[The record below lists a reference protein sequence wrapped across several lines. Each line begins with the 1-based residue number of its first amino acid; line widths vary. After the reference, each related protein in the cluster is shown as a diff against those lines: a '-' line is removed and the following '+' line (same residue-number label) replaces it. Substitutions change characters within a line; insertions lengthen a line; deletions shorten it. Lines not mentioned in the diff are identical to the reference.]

1 MNVSG
6 FGQTKRVIRLYKN
19 PNRTNNPDEW
29 AFPVRQDFVSRKRD
43 GTDEPTTN
51 HWCNAISR
59 CSKRKLLDAARLFQ
73 RDFTGRRIAADVA
86 FDDRC
91 QPDCTALSFVRWHF
105 IDGRTRHP
113 AGIIWGRTAS
123 MLWRMQSGTGHDG
136 IALSSAS
143 PPGISTSSLS
153 LHRIKFHNTKSFGVI
168 NVITK
173 YGCTDTAFSIMYGCF
188 EAFV

>member
-19 PNRTNNPDEW
+19 PNRTNNPDEL

-59 CSKRKLLDAARLFQ
+59 CSKRKLLDAAWLFQ

-91 QPDCTALSFVRWHF
+91 QPDCTALSFVRWYS
-105 IDGRTRHP
+105 IDGWAGHP
-113 AGIIWGRTAS
+113 AGIIRGRTTS

-136 IALSSAS
+136 IAVAGT
-143 PPGISTSSLS
+143 GISTGFACFGHLPRNSASECLLWRNAVS
-153 LHRIKFHNTKSFGVI
+153 GFTGAGFQFDFASPNT
-168 NVITK
+168 
-173 YGCTDTAFSIMYGCF
+173 AL
-188 EAFV
+188 